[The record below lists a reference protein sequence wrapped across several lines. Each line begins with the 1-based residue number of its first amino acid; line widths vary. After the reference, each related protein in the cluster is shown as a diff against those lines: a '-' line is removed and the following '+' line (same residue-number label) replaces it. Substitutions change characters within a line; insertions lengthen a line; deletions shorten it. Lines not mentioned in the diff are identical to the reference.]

1 MEITTAVLVI
11 VFVYILSLMIKWA
24 FKRHQR
30 LKLFVKY
37 GIPGP
42 KPDFLGGNMYQ
53 IRRQPPNEAIT
64 KWLKEYGNVF
74 GYFIGGEPYLVVND
88 LEMLKQVMIKDFH
101 AFGNRPEMF
110 IDTKPLNK
118 TLLALKDQR
127 WKEVRGFIT
136 PTFSSG
142 KIKLMT
148 QIVDKKVDVTIAEVS
163 KKAENNEMFDIYEL
177 IQGLTL
183 DVIADCAL
191 AMKTHCQENP
201 KDQFLI
207 AVRDFFRYSQNEAV
221 DLAIMFPFVAKIMG
235 FIADHMTAGQMT
247 SLIVDNVMS
256 VIKSRKQ
263 NPNVKSIDLLQ
274 LMLDH
279 RKNDDDESVAG
290 MTDEEIVANAYVF
303 LLAGYET
310 TATALAFTFYLLITH
325 PEIQER
331 LQQEID
337 AAEDSSY
344 STVQNLQYLD
354 QVFTES
360 LRIYPP
366 VTGFV
371 SRLCDEDHGIG
382 KYTVPKGTVVIAP
395 VWDIHH
401 NPEYYPDPWK
411 FDPDR
416 FSPERKGSVNTM
428 AFLPFGAG
436 RRNCIGARFAQLEAK
451 LALFRLLK
459 EFTLEKC
466 EKTDDPLTL
475 ICPTVIINPVNG
487 IWLRAVPRLKDG
499 IYKHNSVGYSELRL
513 HHLAAMAFEKIQN
526 ASLAKVMI
534 DDFQTFHSRPYMFKD
549 MKPMNKT
556 LIGLKYE
563 RWNEVTIAVDL
574 IIEKYENNEIFDIH
588 DLFERLTLGIIADCA
603 FTMKSRCQVHPG
615 DNLLLRV
622 REFMRN
628 SHSRLTEFGI
638 MFPIIASLRS
648 FITNHITEHSRMNTT
663 ILENLSAMI
672 IARRT
677 NRNLRSL
684 ELVQLMVN
692 ESDKDRG
699 SSTKLTEEEVI
710 ANCYMITLM
719 AYETT
724 SAALTYIFYLLIK
737 HPDIQDRLCKEID
750 AAPDEF
756 TFQELQSFP
765 YLDQV
770 YKESLRLYPPVTGFV
785 SRICQKDHK
794 VGSFVFPKGAA
805 VQIPVWNLHHD
816 PELWPDPCKFDPE
829 RFSPSKR
836 GSIKPM
842 SYMPFG
848 EGPRNCIGMYY
859 AELQVKLTVFRLF
872 ETFRFEPCEK
882 TEDPISLVTH
892 TLYTNPA
899 NGLWVRAIRRKFP
912 KLIG

>member
-183 DVIADCAL
+183 DIS
-191 AMKTHCQENP
+191 
-201 KDQFLI
+201 
-207 AVRDFFRYSQNEAV
+207 RY
-221 DLAIMFPFVAKIMG
+221 
-235 FIADHMTAGQMT
+235 
-247 SLIVDNVMS
+247 
-256 VIKSRKQ
+256 
-263 NPNVKSIDLLQ
+263 
-274 LMLDH
+274 
-279 RKNDDDESVAG
+279 DDESVAG

-325 PEIQER
+325 PEIQEH
-331 LQQEID
+331 
-337 AAEDSSY
+337 
-344 STVQNLQYLD
+344 LQYLD

-487 IWLRAVPRLKDG
+487 IWLRALKDG

-692 ESDKDRG
+692 ESDRDRG

-737 HPDIQDRLCKEID
+737 HHDIQDRLCKEID

-770 YKESLRLYPPVTGFV
+770 YKESLRLYPPVTGFI

-816 PELWPDPCKFDPE
+816 PELWPDPHKFDPE
-829 RFSPSKR
+829 RFSPSRR

-899 NGLWVRAIRRKFP
+899 NGLLVRAIRRKFP